1 MEFRILGPLEVLVEG
16 RTLALGGSKPRAL
29 LALLLLHRGETLG
42 TERLIDELW
51 GERPPA
57 TAAKSLRVHV
67 SRLRRA
73 LSPEPGERRGELV
86 VTHGHGYRLVLDP
99 ERLDAYRFE
108 RLLAEGRS
116 ELAAGRPE
124 RAASALEEGLSLWR
138 GRPLDDLAY
147 EPFAQREIARLEDLH
162 VAAIGEL
169 VDARLALGR
178 HAEVV
183 AQLEPLIAE
192 HPYRERLRGQ
202 LMLALYRCDRQAEA
216 LQAYQDARRTLV
228 EELGIEP
235 SERLRELERAILAQ
249 DRALAA
255 PATVP
260 ATGDDREAS
269 SPPAEQP
276 TGVVTFLLTDI
287 EGSSGMWESDAGAMA
302 AALELH
308 DELIAGTVEAHGGW
322 LLKAKGEG
330 DATLTVFLRASDA
343 VACAVKLQRALHG
356 AAWPGGLDVRVRVA
370 LHTGEAHERE
380 GDYFGPALNR
390 AARLRS
396 LARGGATVM
405 SQATAEIVQERLPPE
420 IELVELGRQE
430 LRGLSRPE
438 NVFELRG
445 IAEAVLAG
453 ESALDAPRTTAAGGP
468 DALGGPPAPPTARLP
483 APLTRT
489 IGREA
494 ERAAIAQQLGRG
506 EIRLVT
512 LTGPGGVGK
521 TRLATEIATV
531 LGARWRDGW
540 RFVSLASL
548 QAAEQVETTLAEA
561 FEVVFAEGERPRE
574 ALARWLATRELLL
587 VIDNF
592 EHLLAAAPLVSELL
606 DASPG
611 LTVLATSREPL
622 HLRGEHVARV
632 AGLSDEDG
640 TELFLERA
648 RDHDPDLEPDD
659 TEREAIVAMCRRLD
673 GLPLAIELTAPWISL
688 LPISQLASRLQEP
701 LAILDRGAR
710 DAPARQRTLRAT
722 IDWSYNLLDDDAR
735 SAFAALAVFPGDCT
749 IEAAQAIGRASLH
762 ALAALEAKSLIA
774 RRGERLVML
783 ETIRDY
789 AAERLAERAD
799 ADEIRSRHARHFLTL
814 AEDGEAGL
822 DGPDWVVW
830 RRRLDAEIDN
840 FRAAFA
846 WLVATRRV
854 DSALALASAQ
864 QPFWRRGWHD
874 REIRRWLNTA
884 LSLADDTTPPGTR
897 ARALLAS
904 SRGALLASLRFSLLD
919 PEQAERDATA
929 ALELYRQLDDLAGI
943 AESLV
948 SLGYREVCLGR
959 YREASALAGQALDAA
974 RASRDERAIGWAL
987 WLRAT
992 AGEGFDEVRSLAR
1005 EAVVH
1010 FRNSGATRRIYPL
1023 LNTAAYAAIEDARY
1037 SEALPL
1043 LDEALPAARAADD
1056 APGIAIIRGNE
1067 AVAHL
1072 MLTNDQQAT
1081 DALSEQLGL
1090 CRDLSLDRTV
1100 EEALLCTA
1108 AIAAH
1113 RGARRDAGLLA
1124 GAATTR
1130 FENRRRMA
1138 VEELVFRRIQ
1148 DQHLRHVRD
1157 TDPRT
1162 WDAAARAGGTLSDHD
1177 AIDVALRVLERR
1189 PPRATIEP
1197 SERLRELE
1205 RAILAQGAALAIP
1218 ESPQSAPP
1226 PRPRA
1231 ALPSPPTRTVGR
1243 DEDRAAVS
1251 ALLREEEVRLVTLTG
1266 AGGVGKTRL
1275 ALVVAFAL
1283 ESELPDGAWFVSLA
1297 STSSAEHVPST
1308 IAQALGVTPQE
1319 GETPK
1324 AALERFLAAK
1334 RGLLVLD
1341 NFEHL
1346 LPAAPLVGDLLT
1358 ACATLMVLATSR
1370 EPLHLQAEQRY
1381 VVDPLQVPA
1390 DAGPPA
1396 VERAAAGTLFV
1407 ERARSHDRR
1416 FALTE
1421 GNAGSIGEICRRLD
1435 GLPLAIELAAAR
1447 TPLLGAEE
1455 LNARLGQALDVLGT
1469 GPLDAPDRQRTLRAT
1484 IEWSHRLL
1492 SAPEAEAFARFAV
1505 FAGGAT
1511 IEAAQRVTGAD
1522 LDALEGLI
1530 DKQLLRRN
1538 GSVADTR
1545 LLMLETVREY
1555 AQERLDA
1562 DENAAEIHRL
1572 HCRHYLDL
1580 AERAEPE
1587 LYTRGEAEWLV
1598 RLDAETDNLRAAL
1611 DWSLRR
1617 EPSLALRLAGLLV
1630 WFWEIRNRLDE
1641 GLEWL
1646 AAALDAAGDAAPIAD
1661 RARARRAQVNLLAG
1675 KGSAYDSQG
1684 SMKDARARAS
1694 EALALSRQAGD
1705 PAGIADALLGLA
1717 QFEVAES
1724 LPQPRRRALAEEAL
1738 VLAREG
1744 GDDRLVAGALRHR
1757 ALALSAAQGSAELD
1771 AAVAAL
1777 RKIGNPRELVGLYSD
1792 AAYNAI
1798 KEGKP
1803 ERASHLLEQAMPLAR
1818 DLGDPVALALVCGNL
1833 GLEALF
1839 SGDLDRSRAAF
1850 DEQLRICRE
1859 HVLWFAAEGLSGLA
1873 ALAARRDD
1881 LEQAARLLGAAT
1893 AIGGWDAD
1901 ADVGVALEQQF
1912 FEPARQR
1919 YGERRW
1925 SEAYA
1930 AGACLGFVEAIDLA
1944 LSPEAD
1950 RG

>member
-57 TAAKSLRVHV
+57 TATKSLRVHV

-73 LSPEPGERRGELV
+73 LSPKPGEHRDELV
-86 VTHGHGYRLVLDP
+86 VTHGHGYQLVLDP
-99 ERLDAYRFE
+99 ERLDAHRFE
-108 RLLAEGRS
+108 RLLVEGRS

-178 HAEVV
+178 DAEAV
-183 AQLEPLIAE
+183 AQLEPLIAD

-235 SERLRELERAILAQ
+235 SERLRELEQAILTQ
-249 DRALAA
+249 DPALAA
-255 PATVP
+255 PAAVP

-269 SPPAEQP
+269 SPPAELP

-287 EGSSGMWESDAGAMA
+287 EGSSGLWESDAEAMA

-308 DELIAGTVEAHGGW
+308 DELIAGTVDAHGGW

-330 DATLTVFLRASDA
+330 DATLTVFRRASDA
-343 VACAVKLQRALHG
+343 VACAVELQRALHG
-356 AAWPGGLDVRVRVA
+356 AAWPGGLDVRVRLA
-370 LHTGEAHERE
+370 LHTGEAHERD

-396 LARGGATVM
+396 LARGGATVT

-445 IAEAVLAG
+445 ISDVVLAG
-453 ESALDAPRTTAAGGP
+453 ESALE
-468 DALGGPPAPPTARLP
+468 ARLP
-483 APLTRT
+483 APPTRT

-494 ERAAIAQQLGRG
+494 EREAIARQLGRE

-521 TRLATEIATV
+521 TRLAAEIGTV

-548 QAAEQVETTLAEA
+548 QAAEQVETTLAGA

-574 ALARWLATRELLL
+574 ALARWLAPRELLL

-592 EHLLAAAPLVSELL
+592 EHLLAAAALVSELL
-606 DASPG
+606 DAAPG

-622 HLRGEHVARV
+622 RLRAEHVARV
-632 AGLSDEDG
+632 AGLSDEDAA
-640 TELFLERA
+640 ELFLERA

-701 LAILDRGAR
+701 LAMLDRGAR

-749 IEAAQAIGRASLH
+749 IEAAQAIAQANLH
-762 ALAALEAKSLIA
+762 ELAALEAKSLIA
-774 RRGERLVML
+774 RSGERIVML

-799 ADEIRSRHARHFLTL
+799 ADEIHSRHARYFVTL

-822 DGPDWVVW
+822 DGSDWVAW

-846 WLVATRRV
+846 WLVAARRV

-874 REIRRWLNTA
+874 REIRGWLDTA

-929 ALELYRQLDDLAGI
+929 ALELYRQLGDLAGM

-948 SLGYREVCLGR
+948 SLGYRQVCLGH

-1010 FRNSGATRRIYPL
+1010 FRNIGATRRIYPL
-1023 LNTAAYAAIEDARY
+1023 LNTAAYAAIEYARY
-1037 SEALPL
+1037 GEALPL

-1072 MLTNDQQAT
+1072 MLTNDQEAT

-1090 CRDLSLDRTV
+1090 CRDLSLDRTL

-1177 AIDVALRVLERR
+1177 AIDIALRVLDR
-1189 PPRATIEP
+1189 PP
-1197 SERLRELE
+1197 
-1205 RAILAQGAALAIP
+1205 QGPA
-1218 ESPQSAPP
+1218 
-1226 PRPRA
+1226 
-1231 ALPSPPTRTVGR
+1231 
-1243 DEDRAAVS
+1243 
-1251 ALLREEEVRLVTLTG
+1251 G
-1266 AGGVGKTRL
+1266 AG
-1275 ALVVAFAL
+1275 
-1283 ESELPDGAWFVSLA
+1283 
-1297 STSSAEHVPST
+1297 
-1308 IAQALGVTPQE
+1308 
-1319 GETPK
+1319 
-1324 AALERFLAAK
+1324 
-1334 RGLLVLD
+1334 
-1341 NFEHL
+1341 
-1346 LPAAPLVGDLLT
+1346 
-1358 ACATLMVLATSR
+1358 
-1370 EPLHLQAEQRY
+1370 
-1381 VVDPLQVPA
+1381 
-1390 DAGPPA
+1390 
-1396 VERAAAGTLFV
+1396 
-1407 ERARSHDRR
+1407 
-1416 FALTE
+1416 
-1421 GNAGSIGEICRRLD
+1421 
-1435 GLPLAIELAAAR
+1435 
-1447 TPLLGAEE
+1447 
-1455 LNARLGQALDVLGT
+1455 
-1469 GPLDAPDRQRTLRAT
+1469 
-1484 IEWSHRLL
+1484 
-1492 SAPEAEAFARFAV
+1492 
-1505 FAGGAT
+1505 
-1511 IEAAQRVTGAD
+1511 
-1522 LDALEGLI
+1522 
-1530 DKQLLRRN
+1530 
-1538 GSVADTR
+1538 
-1545 LLMLETVREY
+1545 
-1555 AQERLDA
+1555 
-1562 DENAAEIHRL
+1562 
-1572 HCRHYLDL
+1572 
-1580 AERAEPE
+1580 
-1587 LYTRGEAEWLV
+1587 
-1598 RLDAETDNLRAAL
+1598 
-1611 DWSLRR
+1611 
-1617 EPSLALRLAGLLV
+1617 
-1630 WFWEIRNRLDE
+1630 
-1641 GLEWL
+1641 
-1646 AAALDAAGDAAPIAD
+1646 
-1661 RARARRAQVNLLAG
+1661 
-1675 KGSAYDSQG
+1675 
-1684 SMKDARARAS
+1684 
-1694 EALALSRQAGD
+1694 
-1705 PAGIADALLGLA
+1705 
-1717 QFEVAES
+1717 
-1724 LPQPRRRALAEEAL
+1724 
-1738 VLAREG
+1738 
-1744 GDDRLVAGALRHR
+1744 
-1757 ALALSAAQGSAELD
+1757 
-1771 AAVAAL
+1771 
-1777 RKIGNPRELVGLYSD
+1777 
-1792 AAYNAI
+1792 
-1798 KEGKP
+1798 
-1803 ERASHLLEQAMPLAR
+1803 
-1818 DLGDPVALALVCGNL
+1818 
-1833 GLEALF
+1833 
-1839 SGDLDRSRAAF
+1839 
-1850 DEQLRICRE
+1850 
-1859 HVLWFAAEGLSGLA
+1859 
-1873 ALAARRDD
+1873 
-1881 LEQAARLLGAAT
+1881 
-1893 AIGGWDAD
+1893 
-1901 ADVGVALEQQF
+1901 
-1912 FEPARQR
+1912 FEPATF
-1919 YGERRW
+1919 G
-1925 SEAYA
+1925 
-1930 AGACLGFVEAIDLA
+1930 L
-1944 LSPEAD
+1944 
-1950 RG
+1950 